1 MTKQQRCYTHAFEHV
16 IADGL
21 THVASEL
28 RLVELPEI
36 LTLIR
41 SGQNINIADI
51 VNSSS
56 ELHFVSGT
64 LSYARHADYAVQWD
78 GSPAISIDLEF
89 RHPPVQIFFRLHIG
103 RQKAAVEILHERF
116 ECEEQDEGERLR
128 LLSEAMARARL
139 PAPSAPRSATAPS

>member
-1 MTKQQRCYTHAFEHV
+1 MVIWKTKGAGMKKRQQVYTHAFEQI

-21 THVASEL
+21 TQVASEL

-41 SGQNINIADI
+41 NGQNINIADV

-64 LSYARHADYAVQWD
+64 LSCARHADYAVQWD
-78 GSPAISIDLEF
+78 GSPAISIEVGIPFTDL
-89 RHPPVQIFFRLHIG
+89 
-103 RQKAAVEILHERF
+103 
-116 ECEEQDEGERLR
+116 RLR
-128 LLSEAMARARL
+128 NWLDLLVFL
-139 PAPSAPRSATAPS
+139 